1 MSFLKEPK
9 IFMREKCEVSS
20 SILLTYQQR
29 VLLPVVLG
37 ELGQKPK
44 TRFDCFK
51 MKFSIYSWPNS
62 FSVDSHFML

>member
-51 MKFSIYSWPNS
+51 MKFSKVWNKKNETISPLP
-62 FSVDSHFML
+62 FS